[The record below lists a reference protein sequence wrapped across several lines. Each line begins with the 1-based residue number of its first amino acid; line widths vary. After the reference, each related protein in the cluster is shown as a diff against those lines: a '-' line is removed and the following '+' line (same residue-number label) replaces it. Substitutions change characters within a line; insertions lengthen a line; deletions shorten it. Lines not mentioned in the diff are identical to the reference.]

1 MSVVN
6 STPKQIRRGLP
17 DQVGVYMMKQSLISY
32 LMIVATIT
40 PYMSMAASVR
50 EIAPHDGP
58 VSILIYDSQGRLFSG
73 GWDGTIKQW
82 GKSITSTVSAVQVP
96 KGRVTAIAVCAKE
109 GFLVAASSDDW
120 LHRYDIVTGNLIGH
134 LELKKRSG
142 IRSLAMSEDCSQMY
156 SGSSD
161 ETLRHWRVADG
172 SIASRDQPLD
182 GGTVRFIIRNPVI
195 PGLFAL
201 GTKTG
206 GVMLW
211 SPDLSKKPVPL
222 KRAGSN
228 RVVALAWRTDGSRLA
243 AAYADQEIALWDPN
257 TRTLIGEIKQVHQDE
272 IKALAFALGGTM
284 LLSAD
289 LDGSVHAHRLDA
301 ITSSCKVQDIPASSG
316 LLSLAVHPDG
326 RTVVA
331 GTLLGE
337 IRQWRLP
344 EHAEQLPCVWLSQS
358 SPAELRRAGGT
369 GAKRRSPTIK

>member
-17 DQVGVYMMKQSLISY
+17 DQAGVYMMKQSLISY

-40 PYMSMAASVR
+40 PYMSMAASVP

-82 GKSITSTVSAVQVP
+82 GKSITSTILAMQVP

-120 LHRYDIVTGNLIGH
+120 LHRYDIVTGKLVGH
-134 LELKKRSG
+134 LEPKKMRTG
-142 IRSLAMSEDCSQMY
+142 IKSLALSEDCSQMY

-161 ETLRHWRVADG
+161 EALRHWRVADG
-172 SIASRDQPLD
+172 SIATRDKPLD
-182 GGTVRFIIRNPVI
+182 AGTVRFIIRSPVFSD
-195 PGLFAL
+195 LFAL
-201 GTKTG
+201 GTKAG

-211 SPDLSKKPVPL
+211 SPDSAKKPVPL

-228 RVVALAWRTDGSRLA
+228 RVVALAWRADGSQLA
-243 AAYADQEIALWDPN
+243 AAYADQVIALWDPN
-257 TRTLIGEIKQVHQDE
+257 TGTLISEIRQVHQDE

-289 LDGSVHAHRLDA
+289 LGGTVQAHRFDT

-326 RTVVA
+326 RTVMA

-344 EHAEQLPCVWLSQS
+344 EHAEQFPCVWMSQS
-358 SPAELRRAGGT
+358 PSAEPRRVAAPGRRA
-369 GAKRRSPTIK
+369 ALQR

>member
-1 MSVVN
+1 
-6 STPKQIRRGLP
+6 
-17 DQVGVYMMKQSLISY
+17 MKPYSLIVVIC
-32 LMIVATIT
+32 MVVAIAPGLTVT
-40 PYMSMAASVR
+40 ASAR

-58 VSILIYDSQGRLFSG
+58 VSILTYDSQGRLFSG
-73 GWDGTIKQW
+73 GWDGTVRQW
-82 GKSITSTVSAVQVP
+82 GTTVSTMQVP
-96 KGRVTAIAVCAKE
+96 QGRVTAIAVCAKK
-109 GFLVAASSDDW
+109 GFLVAASSNDW
-120 LHRYDIVTGNLIGH
+120 LHRFDLVSGKLIGNL
-134 LELKKRSG
+134 EPKKKRTG
-142 IRSLAMSEDCSQMY
+142 IKSLALSEDCSQMY

-161 ETLRHWRVADG
+161 EALRHWRVDDG
-172 SIASRDQPLD
+172 SVATRDKPLD
-182 GGTVRFIIRNPVI
+182 AGTVRFMIRSPVS
-195 PGLFAL
+195 PDLFAL
-201 GTKTG
+201 GTKAG

-211 SPDLSKKPVPL
+211 SPDSEKTPVPL

-228 RVVALAWRTDGSRLA
+228 RVVALAWRADGSQLA

-257 TRTLIGEIKQVHQDE
+257 TRTLIGEIKQIHQDE

-289 LDGSVHAHRLDA
+289 LYGSVLAHRLEA

-344 EHAEQLPCVWLSQS
+344 EHADQLPCVWVSQS
-358 SPAELRRAGGT
+358 SSAEPRRAGGT
-369 GAKRRSPTIK
+369 GVKRSSPTIK